1 MSRRNSLLCVALAA
15 AMLPMGLLQTQTIAK
30 AAPGPAGQ
38 FASAPRSAGGFSGAP
53 FVQPSLFS
61 PFGFPG
67 GYGLPFLNGPSL
79 PPPYPYMPNYWWTG
93 PYPTA
98 DPRQSG
104 YNPASGYR
112 WDEVTALILD
122 TFPKNAR
129 INLDGVTIGQTSELG
144 PIQLPFGEHSLR
156 VEAVGYEPSETVLKV
171 EKPILQQLQ
180 IRLQQ
185 VSHAAKPGP
194 QR

>member
-1 MSRRNSLLCVALAA
+1 MSRGTSLLRVALAA
-15 AMLPMGLLQTQTIAK
+15 GVLTMGLLANPAVST
-30 AAPGPAGQ
+30 AAPGPPGR
-38 FASAPRSAGGFSGAP
+38 FASAPRSAGGFSGVAIA
-53 FVQPSLFS
+53 QPSFFS
-61 PFGFPG
+61 SFGFPG
-67 GYGLPFLNGPSL
+67 GYASPFLSPPSL
-79 PPPYPYMPNYWWTG
+79 PPPYPYMPNYWWVG

-122 TFPKNAR
+122 TNPKNAH
-129 INLDGVTIGQTSELG
+129 ITLDGVDIGQSSELG

-156 VEAVGYEPSETVLKV
+156 VEAAGYEPSETVLKV
-171 EKPILQQLQ
+171 ERPILQQLE

-185 VSHAAKPGP
+185 VNHTPKPGP
-194 QR
+194 RR

>member
-1 MSRRNSLLCVALAA
+1 
-15 AMLPMGLLQTQTIAK
+15 
-30 AAPGPAGQ
+30 
-38 FASAPRSAGGFSGAP
+38 
-53 FVQPSLFS
+53 
-61 PFGFPG
+61 
-67 GYGLPFLNGPSL
+67 
-79 PPPYPYMPNYWWTG
+79 MPNYWWVG

-104 YNPASGYR
+104 YNPAIGYR

-122 TFPKNAR
+122 TYPKNAR
-129 INLDGVTIGQTSELG
+129 ITLDGVTIGRTSELG

-171 EKPILQQLQ
+171 ERPILQQLEV
-180 IRLQQ
+180 RLQQ
-185 VSHAAKPGP
+185 VSHAPKPGP